1 MSDYVQSLL
10 SLPFGRVAELAT
22 EQLRYQQA
30 LVERQRNAVNNPLWL
45 GALGGLGVA
54 QYRPPY
60 VRKLSDAELDARFA
74 KLTIDLKAKR
84 IQASQQEGNQG

>member
-30 LVERQRNAVNNPLWL
+30 LVERQRIEESGLVVLSAIGGFACACAVIWFVTSQNRNFPRKEDDQK
-45 GALGGLGVA
+45 GK
-54 QYRPPY
+54 RP
-60 VRKLSDAELDARFA
+60 
-74 KLTIDLKAKR
+74 
-84 IQASQQEGNQG
+84 